1 MRGGGLTRIAGKR
14 VLNLGDV
21 QETMLIPLHARAV
34 ETGKLHPVLRDYAAV
49 DMVRAIDDDFRRFGE
64 RPSAMATFVA
74 LRTAVFD
81 EWVGSFLARYQAGTV
96 VEIGAGLST
105 RFERLDN
112 GMATWVDID
121 LPDAIE
127 VRRMFLPDQPRRQRI
142 ASSVLDRA
150 WIDQVAGSP
159 APYLFVSEGVLVY
172 LSESDVRR
180 ALGLITETFP
190 GCRIA
195 FDTYGDW
202 LVREGG
208 RRGPLRATQA
218 HLAWACDDPRE
229 IEEWGLGLRLV
240 DSRTPAQPQVRLRRR
255 LPLRLRSTLRLIS
268 LVAPGRI
275 NSCRMNLFQHDVGG
289 GA

>member
-1 MRGGGLTRIAGKR
+1 VTTIAGKR

-34 ETGKLHPVLRDYAAV
+34 ETGKRHPILRDSAAV
-49 DMVRAIDDDFRRFGE
+49 DIVRAIDDDFRRFGE
-64 RPSAMATFVA
+64 RPSALATYIA

-81 EWVGSFLARYQAGTV
+81 EWVGSFLARYPAGTV

-112 GMATWVDID
+112 GMATWIDID

-127 VRRMFLPDQPRRQRI
+127 VRRMFLPDEPRRQRI
-142 ASSVLDRA
+142 ASSVLDRN
-150 WIDQVAGSP
+150 WIDQVAQSP

-180 ALGLITETFP
+180 ALALITENFP

-195 FDTYGDW
+195 FDTYGKW
-202 LVREGG
+202 IVREGG
-208 RRGPLRATQA
+208 RRGPLKATRAE
-218 HLAWACDDPRE
+218 LAWACDDPRE

-240 DSRTPAQPQVRLRRR
+240 DSRTPAQPQARIRRR
-255 LPLRLRSTLRLIS
+255 LPWRVRALLALITLAVPKSVNST
-268 LVAPGRI
+268 
-275 NSCRMNLFQHDVGG
+275 RMNLFQHDVGSG
-289 GA
+289 S

>member
-1 MRGGGLTRIAGKR
+1 VTTIAGKR

-34 ETGKLHPVLRDYAAV
+34 ETGKRHPILRDSAAV
-49 DMVRAIDDDFRRFGE
+49 DIVRAIDDDFRRFGE
-64 RPSAMATFVA
+64 RPSALATYIA

-81 EWVGSFLARYQAGTV
+81 EWVGSFLARYPAGTV

-112 GMATWVDID
+112 GMATWIDID

-127 VRRMFLPDQPRRQRI
+127 VRRMFLPDEPRRQRI
-142 ASSVLDRA
+142 ASSVLDRD
-150 WIDQVAGSP
+150 WIDRVAQAP

-180 ALGLITETFP
+180 ALALIAENFP

-195 FDTYGDW
+195 FDTYGKW
-202 LVREGG
+202 IVREGG
-208 RRGPLRATQA
+208 RRGPLKATRAE
-218 HLAWACDDPRE
+218 LGWACDDPRE

-240 DSRTPAQPQVRLRRR
+240 DSRTPAQPQERIRRR
-255 LPLRLRSTLRLIS
+255 LPWRVRALLALITLALPK
-268 LVAPGRI
+268 AI
-275 NSCRMNLFQHDVGG
+275 NSTRMNLFQHDVGSG
-289 GA
+289 S